1 MDFLLDF
8 ILHIDQYMIDIV
20 QEYHMWAYAILFLII
35 FCETGLVVTPF
46 LPGDSLLFVAGA
58 IAALPDMP
66 LEVNVLALILFVAA
80 VLGDSCNY
88 MIGHFFGRRLFN
100 NPDSRIF
107 KQSHLDKTHE
117 FYKKYGGKTI
127 IIARFVPI
135 VRTFAPFVAG
145 MGKMH
150 YYYFM
155 LYNLIGGAC
164 WIAIFCYAGYFF
176 GDLPFVQEN
185 LKLLIVAIIVVSI
198 LPAVVEVLRARL
210 KQRKQN
216 KLIYLVHL
224 SIMKNSFFSRF
235 TPKEPKFFPLLKQLS
250 EILLS
255 SSALLIEIL
264 GHDSPE
270 KRAEDYKRIKDLER
284 EGDKLTNLILDELG
298 TTFITPFD
306 REDIHDLASGMDDV
320 IDGINSCAKRITIYN
335 PHPISDKGKELG
347 HMVQQEAA
355 LIGQAM
361 DELEAFRKS
370 PDKLRAYCNQ
380 MHDIEN
386 RADDIYEF
394 FITRLFEEEKDCI
407 ELIKIKEIM
416 YELEND
422 GRSRTRGQD
431 FEEPDC
437 EIRINERTH
446 GTISDYH
453 CTGSDIRLYQRFS

>member
-1 MDFLLDF
+1 
-8 ILHIDQYMIDIV
+8 
-20 QEYHMWAYAILFLII
+20 
-35 FCETGLVVTPF
+35 
-46 LPGDSLLFVAGA
+46 
-58 IAALPDMP
+58 
-66 LEVNVLALILFVAA
+66 
-80 VLGDSCNY
+80 
-88 MIGHFFGRRLFN
+88 
-100 NPDSRIF
+100 
-107 KQSHLDKTHE
+107 
-117 FYKKYGGKTI
+117 
-127 IIARFVPI
+127 
-135 VRTFAPFVAG
+135 
-145 MGKMH
+145 MH

-198 LPAVVEVLRARL
+198 LPAVVEVLRQDWNNEN
-210 KQRKQN
+210 KN

-380 MHDIEN
+380 LHDIEN

-416 YELEND
+416 YELEKTTD
-422 GRSRTRGQD
+422 AAEHVGKILRSL
-431 FEEPDC
+431 
-437 EIRINERTH
+437 IVK
-446 GTISDYH
+446 YA
-453 CTGSDIRLYQRFS
+453 